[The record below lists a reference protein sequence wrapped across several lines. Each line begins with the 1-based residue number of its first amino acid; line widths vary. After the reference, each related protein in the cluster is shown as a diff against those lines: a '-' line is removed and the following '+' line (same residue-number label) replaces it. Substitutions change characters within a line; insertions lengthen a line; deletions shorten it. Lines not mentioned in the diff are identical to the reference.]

1 MAGCCVSTGPCRVPL
16 ADEEPW
22 TELHILL
29 FGHSAFEPPTL
40 LGWFNGSEGKQ
51 QFACRLESLKR
62 ANGRVALLRAGEC
75 LLPFLRCFEG
85 MNEGPEFLLSVH
97 ISIHVKLGIK
107 KKVK

>member
-1 MAGCCVSTGPCRVPL
+1 MCRLPFVL
-16 ADEEPW
+16 HEPQ

-40 LGWFNGSEGKQ
+40 LGWFDGSEGKQ
-51 QFACRLESLKR
+51 QFVCRLESLKT
-62 ANGRVALLRAGEC
+62 ANGRVALLRAGEY

-85 MNEGPEFLLSVH
+85 MNEGPESLLSVH